1 MEGRCMRKI
10 LVLGSCW
17 MFGFSAVAQI
27 ENDPDYNMP
36 FDETPAPPANSNN
49 LPNFSETPGR
59 FGDRSSPPL
68 RSSGGPSSSEA
79 LLSNKKRQQMAKAGI
94 EDITDVNFN
103 ETIESFD
110 FPNAAIG
117 DVVKA
122 ISELTGKNF
131 IIDSGV
137 SGKITIIAPTRIT
150 VAEAY
155 KAFLSSLAINNL
167 AVVPSGGFYKIRP
180 VKAAMKDGVETYAGS
195 YYPSADQL
203 ITRIFHLKHISADT
217 VNKDLSQFLRSG
229 NGEVSIYSG
238 TNSLIVSDYGS
249 NIDRIQRIINALDV
263 PGFDEQ
269 LEVMPVK
276 FAKAKDIAELV
287 NKIVN
292 KGDTRNQPG
301 GGFAAGMPRGAI
313 SSRGSQGGAFF
324 MVIPDDRTNAL
335 IVSGNKA
342 GIDRIRQLLKRLDF
356 RMSPEDAGGFYVYTV
371 KHGDAKKIAT
381 TLQGVIKDSSPR
393 PGSSQAQPFIS
404 PITGL
409 QQPMQEIFGSEVKVQ
424 ADEATNALVI
434 VASKQDYDTMQSL
447 LAQLDRPRDQ
457 VFVEAIIMEMQA
469 SDAFSWQIGG
479 FQFQGSNGVKA
490 GFNTLDPSTLGELLT
505 PTGGSGAIIP
515 FGTGNPLEI
524 TQLNGTKV
532 TLPSTLGFV
541 NFLKKNANA
550 NVLSTPQIL
559 ALDNQEASIEVGD
572 KVVIGSSLQTTQY
585 GSTETPQF
593 EDATISLKITPSI
606 SSSIESVRLQ
616 IDGSVKQ
623 ISTAATPSAFQSK
636 TQPLATRK
644 IKTSIVVPN
653 QATAVL
659 GGLMKDDQIEKVSK
673 VPLLG
678 DIPILGWLF
687 KSRATQTVKTNL
699 VVLLTPKIVK
709 TDQDQKELLGRTLNE
724 RLDYVKKTGGLDP
737 YGKKIDQVSRGEVFG
752 PLKSSAA
759 GVQPKSEVDVP
770 YQEKK
775 SSSDS
780 SEEPPMESLD
790 SVNQ

>member
-1 MEGRCMRKI
+1 
-10 LVLGSCW
+10 
-17 MFGFSAVAQI
+17 
-27 ENDPDYNMP
+27 
-36 FDETPAPPANSNN
+36 
-49 LPNFSETPGR
+49 
-59 FGDRSSPPL
+59 
-68 RSSGGPSSSEA
+68 
-79 LLSNKKRQQMAKAGI
+79 
-94 EDITDVNFN
+94 
-103 ETIESFD
+103 
-110 FPNAAIG
+110 
-117 DVVKA
+117 
-122 ISELTGKNF
+122 
-131 IIDSGV
+131 
-137 SGKITIIAPTRIT
+137 
-150 VAEAY
+150 
-155 KAFLSSLAINNL
+155 
-167 AVVPSGGFYKIRP
+167 
-180 VKAAMKDGVETYAGS
+180 
-195 YYPSADQL
+195 
-203 ITRIFHLKHISADT
+203 
-217 VNKDLSQFLRSG
+217 
-229 NGEVSIYSG
+229 
-238 TNSLIVSDYGS
+238 IVSDYGS

-263 PGFDEQ
+263 PGFEEQ
-269 LEVMPVK
+269 LEVIPVK

-292 KGDTRNQPG
+292 KGDSRNQPG
-301 GGFAAGMPRGAI
+301 GGFVAGMPRGSI

-356 RMSPEDAGGFYVYTV
+356 RMSPEDSGGFYVYTV
-371 KHGDAKKIAT
+371 RHGDAKKIAT
-381 TLQGVIKDSSPR
+381 TLQGVIKESSPR
-393 PGSSQAQPFIS
+393 PGGGAPSQPFIS

-409 QQPMQEIFGSEVKVQ
+409 QQPTQEIFGSEVKIQ
-424 ADEATNALVI
+424 ADETTNSLVI

-479 FQFQGSNGVKA
+479 FQFQGNSGVKA
-490 GFNTLDPSTLGELLT
+490 GFNTLDPSTLGDLLT

-559 ALDNQEASIEVGD
+559 ALDNQEALIEVGD
-572 KVVIGSSLQTTQY
+572 KVVVGSSLQTTQY

-606 SSSIESVRLQ
+606 SSTIESVRLQ

-623 ISTAATPSAFQSK
+623 ISSAATPSAFQSK

-709 TDQDQKELLGRTLNE
+709 TDQDQRELLGRTLKE

-737 YGKKIDQVSRGEVFG
+737 YGNKMDQVSKGEVFG

-759 GVQPKSEVDVP
+759 GVLPKSEVDTSS
-770 YQEKK
+770 QEKK
-775 SSSDS
+775 KSTDS
-780 SEEPPMESLD
+780 PEEPPMEYLD
-790 SVNQ
+790 SVKQ